1 MGISSAML
9 AAEDP
14 LRADSPR
21 NKILNYFDYFFTT
34 IFTIEVCL
42 KVISYGFILHPGA
55 FCRAGFNLLDLL
67 VVAVSLISFMFSS
80 GAISVVKILRVLR
93 VLRPLR
99 AINRAKGL
107 KHVVQCVIVAVKTI
121 YNILLVTLL
130 LIFMFAVIGVQLFK
144 GKFFSCTDSSK
155 TTEQDCQGQFIQYK
169 DGDLN
174 YPIIEERSWDRY
186 PFHYDHVAAAML
198 TLFVVSTFE
207 GWPNILYVSID
218 SNQEDM
224 GPIHNYRPIVACFYF
239 IYIIIIAFFMVNI
252 FVGFVIVTFQNEG
265 ESAYKN
271 CELDK
276 NQRNCIEFALNAKPI
291 RRYIPKN
298 PIQYKLWAFVTS
310 PVFEYTIFSMILIN
324 TLSLAMKFYNQ
335 PDVYTEFLNVLNI
348 IFTVFFT
355 LEFVFKLGAFR
366 FKNYFG
372 DPWNSFDFIIVL
384 GSLIDIAMAELNPG
398 GSGGISINF
407 FRLFRVMRLV
417 KLLSKGEGI
426 RTLLWTFIKSFQ
438 ALPWVA
444 ILIILIFFIY
454 GVIGMQIFGK
464 IALQEDTAIHRNN
477 HFQTFPQALLVL
489 FRSATGESWQEIMLD
504 CTNKPEARCD
514 PKSDDLDPE
523 GRGCGANFDYFP
535 RDWSILGPHHLDEFV
550 RLWSEYDPDAK
561 GRIKHVDVV
570 TLLRKISPPLGF
582 GKLCP
587 HRVACKRLVAMNMP
601 LNADGSVNFN
611 ATLFALV
618 RTSLNILTEGNIDE
632 ANEELRHQI
641 LKIFRQ
647 TDVAVL
653 DQCCPMPKPNSY
665 PGEMDDDVTVG
676 KFYATFLIQD
686 YFRRFKKKKEN
697 KALTEA
703 PTDKSTVFQA
713 GLRTLHEAGPELQR
727 TISTDLEVMMA
738 AEAMAGADAEED
750 IHTRRA
756 GAPLFGQLA
765 REFKKHTS
773 PLPRQ
778 KKMVS
783 DFQDLPIDPRTAASE
798 ITVDK
803 LLSYTP
809 SADQVKEVFH
819 TTAAYAFQD
828 IPEQPQ
834 QPRHRPTHLRL
845 PGQASPPPAGGQQE
859 GLHLAPPP
867 HPAANASPSRPARRR
882 NPGSPSGSPY

>member
-1 MGISSAML
+1 MISSAML

-14 LRADSPR
+14 LNSNSER
-21 NKILNYFDYFFTT
+21 NQILNYFDYFFTT

-42 KVISYGFILHPGA
+42 KLISYGVILHPGS
-55 FCRAGFNLLDLL
+55 FCRAAFNLLDIL
-67 VVAVSLISFMFSS
+67 VVAVSLISFIFSS

-155 TTEQDCQGQFIQYK
+155 STEEACQGQYVSYE

-174 YPIIEERSWDRY
+174 YPIVEERSWERY
-186 PFHYDHVAAAML
+186 PFHYDHVASAML

-218 SNQEDM
+218 SNEVDI
-224 GPIHNYRPIVACFYF
+224 GPIHNFRPIVAIFYF

-252 FVGFVIVTFQNEG
+252 FVGFVIVTFQQEG

-276 NQRNCIEFALNAKPI
+276 NQRNCIEFALNAKPV

-298 PIQYKLWAFVTS
+298 PIQYKLWAFATS
-310 PVFEYTIFSMILIN
+310 PACEYTVFAAIMLN
-324 TLSLAMKFYNQ
+324 TLSLAMKYYQQ
-335 PDVYTEFLNVLNI
+335 PKLYTTFLDSLNI

-355 LEFVFKLGAFR
+355 LEFVLKFGAFR

-372 DPWNSFDFIIVL
+372 DPWNAFDFVIVL
-384 GSLIDIAMAELNPG
+384 GSLIDIGMNQLNPG
-398 GSGGISINF
+398 NDMISVSF

-464 IALQEDTAIHRNN
+464 IAMQADTAIHRNN

-489 FRSATGESWQEIMLD
+489 FRSATGEAWQEIMLD
-504 CTNKPEARCD
+504 CTSKPEARCD
-514 PKSDDLDPE
+514 PQSDDNDPA
-523 GRGCGANFDYFP
+523 GHGCGSDLAYLYFISFFIVCSFLILNLFVAVIMDNFDYLT
-535 RDWSILGPHHLDEFV
+535 RDWSILGPHHLGEFV
-550 RLWSEYDPDAK
+550 HLWSEYDPDAK
-561 GRIKHVDVV
+561 GFIKHVDVV

-587 HRVACKRLVAMNMP
+587 HRVACR
-601 LNADGSVNFN
+601 
-611 ATLFALV
+611 
-618 RTSLNILTEGNIDE
+618 
-632 ANEELRHQI
+632 
-641 LKIFRQ
+641 
-647 TDVAVL
+647 
-653 DQCCPMPKPNSY
+653 
-665 PGEMDDDVTVG
+665 
-676 KFYATFLIQD
+676 
-686 YFRRFKKKKEN
+686 
-697 KALTEA
+697 
-703 PTDKSTVFQA
+703 
-713 GLRTLHEAGPELQR
+713 
-727 TISTDLEVMMA
+727 
-738 AEAMAGADAEED
+738 
-750 IHTRRA
+750 
-756 GAPLFGQLA
+756 
-765 REFKKHTS
+765 
-773 PLPRQ
+773 
-778 KKMVS
+778 
-783 DFQDLPIDPRTAASE
+783 
-798 ITVDK
+798 
-803 LLSYTP
+803 
-809 SADQVKEVFH
+809 
-819 TTAAYAFQD
+819 
-828 IPEQPQ
+828 
-834 QPRHRPTHLRL
+834 
-845 PGQASPPPAGGQQE
+845 
-859 GLHLAPPP
+859 
-867 HPAANASPSRPARRR
+867 
-882 NPGSPSGSPY
+882 

>member
-1 MGISSAML
+1 MISSAML

-14 LRADSPR
+14 LRSDSPR

-42 KVISYGFILHPGA
+42 KVISYGFILHTGA

-155 TTEQDCQGQFIQYK
+155 STEEACQGQYVSYE

-174 YPIIEERSWDRY
+174 YPIVEERSWERY
-186 PFHYDHVAAAML
+186 PFHYDHVASAML

-218 SNQEDM
+218 SNREDF

-324 TLSLAMKFYNQ
+324 TLSLAMKFYKQ

-366 FKNYFG
+366 FKVRFWIYTYAE
-372 DPWNSFDFIIVL
+372 
-384 GSLIDIAMAELNPG
+384 SLNQ
-398 GSGGISINF
+398 NF
-407 FRLFRVMRLV
+407 
-417 KLLSKGEGI
+417 
-426 RTLLWTFIKSFQ
+426 
-438 ALPWVA
+438 
-444 ILIILIFFIY
+444 
-454 GVIGMQIFGK
+454 
-464 IALQEDTAIHRNN
+464 
-477 HFQTFPQALLVL
+477 
-489 FRSATGESWQEIMLD
+489 SAT
-504 CTNKPEARCD
+504 
-514 PKSDDLDPE
+514 
-523 GRGCGANFDYFP
+523 Y
-535 RDWSILGPHHLDEFV
+535 
-550 RLWSEYDPDAK
+550 
-561 GRIKHVDVV
+561 
-570 TLLRKISPPLGF
+570 
-582 GKLCP
+582 
-587 HRVACKRLVAMNMP
+587 
-601 LNADGSVNFN
+601 
-611 ATLFALV
+611 
-618 RTSLNILTEGNIDE
+618 
-632 ANEELRHQI
+632 
-641 LKIFRQ
+641 
-647 TDVAVL
+647 
-653 DQCCPMPKPNSY
+653 
-665 PGEMDDDVTVG
+665 
-676 KFYATFLIQD
+676 
-686 YFRRFKKKKEN
+686 
-697 KALTEA
+697 
-703 PTDKSTVFQA
+703 
-713 GLRTLHEAGPELQR
+713 
-727 TISTDLEVMMA
+727 
-738 AEAMAGADAEED
+738 
-750 IHTRRA
+750 
-756 GAPLFGQLA
+756 
-765 REFKKHTS
+765 
-773 PLPRQ
+773 
-778 KKMVS
+778 
-783 DFQDLPIDPRTAASE
+783 
-798 ITVDK
+798 
-803 LLSYTP
+803 
-809 SADQVKEVFH
+809 
-819 TTAAYAFQD
+819 
-828 IPEQPQ
+828 
-834 QPRHRPTHLRL
+834 
-845 PGQASPPPAGGQQE
+845 
-859 GLHLAPPP
+859 
-867 HPAANASPSRPARRR
+867 
-882 NPGSPSGSPY
+882 